1 MEFERP
7 KKGIT
12 GKPRVL
18 LVIAGVSLCLVAIR
32 LWSLQIANSDR
43 YREKGLRNR
52 IRTVVLKPRRGNM
65 YDRNATLL
73 VGNSLR
79 YDASVFYTELER
91 SEAGKA
97 LLSGVLQRVLGLSQ
111 EQVNRRLDPR
121 RAIPYLPMKVERGIG
136 EQQFYQLKSVEGE
149 VPGLLAEVEA
159 SRDYVEGDLAA
170 HVLGAVGAISPEMY
184 RRYEKYGYQRDD
196 VVGIM
201 GLESMFERDL
211 QGKKGRLKVQVDYRS
226 RLDRLI
232 EEEKPEPGKDLHLT
246 IDVRLQRTAE
256 NALAGKKGSVV
267 ALDPQNGDV
276 LVLASSPTFD
286 PNAYSLPRS
295 DEDVERIKA
304 WGQQEDRP
312 LYNRAVSVAYPLGSA
327 FKPIVGLAGLEA
339 RVVSRDTV
347 FHCPGAFYLP
357 GVSRPWRC
365 YHNHN
370 HGWIAMEDA
379 LRRSCNVYFYNLGRA
394 LGAEAM
400 CEMASRLHLGEK
412 TGIVLPMEDAGIN
425 PNEAWRA
432 SSDPRAEPFRVWY
445 AGNTINLSIGQG
457 PLEAT
462 PLQAACAYTALGNGG
477 TYYYPRL
484 VSRILGGEQEM
495 VFPVRSETVA
505 LSERSLRVVKEGMRR
520 VVQEQGGTAYRVF
533 QDVAFLKV
541 AGKTGTAQYGTK
553 NELSYTW
560 FAGYAPSDAPRIV
573 VVALIEEG
581 ETGGATSAPVA
592 KQVLVDFFTLGG

>member
-1 MEFERP
+1 M
-7 KKGIT
+7 
-12 GKPRVL
+12 
-18 LVIAGVSLCLVAIR
+18 CLVAVR
-32 LWSLQIANSDR
+32 LWSLQIASSDR

-65 YDRNATLL
+65 YDRNSTLL
-73 VGNSLR
+73 VGNTLR

-91 SEAGKA
+91 SDQGRA
-97 LLSGVLQRVLGLSQ
+97 LLSQVLERVLGLTQ

-121 RAIPYLPMKVERGIG
+121 RAIPYLPMKVEKGISEG
-136 EQQFYQLKSVEGE
+136 QFYQLKSVEGE

-184 RRYEKYGYQRDD
+184 ERYKEYGYERDD
-196 VVGIM
+196 AVGIM
-201 GLESMFERDL
+201 GLESMFEREEL

-226 RLDRLI
+226 RLDRVI
-232 EEEKPEPGKDLHLT
+232 EEQKPEPGKDLYLT
-246 IDVRLQRTAE
+246 IDARLQRTAE
-256 NALAGKKGSVV
+256 NALSGKKGAVV
-267 ALDPQNGDV
+267 ALDPRNGDM
-276 LVLASSPTFD
+276 LVIASCPTFD

-295 DEDVERIKA
+295 DEDVERIKV
-304 WGQQEDRP
+304 WGQEGDRP
-312 LYNRAVSVAYPLGSA
+312 LYNRAISVAYPLGSA
-327 FKPIVGLAGLEA
+327 FKPMVGLAGLEA
-339 RVVSRDTV
+339 RVVSRDTS

-365 YHNHN
+365 YHNHQ
-370 HGWIAMEDA
+370 HGWIGLEDA
-379 LRRSCNVYFYNLGRA
+379 LGRSCNVYFYNLGRA
-394 LGAEAM
+394 LGVEGM
-400 CEMASRLHLGEK
+400 CDMASRLHFGEK

-425 PNEAWRA
+425 PDEAWRQ

-445 AGNTINLSIGQG
+445 TGNTVNLSIGQG

-462 PLQAACAYTALGNGG
+462 PLQAACAYAALANGG

-484 VSRILGGEQEM
+484 VSKIVGGGQET
-495 VFPVRSETVA
+495 VFPVRSEAIGV
-505 LSERSLRVVKEGMRR
+505 SERSLRIIKEGMRR

-533 QDVAFLKV
+533 EDVSFLKV
-541 AGKTGTAQYGTK
+541 AGKTGTAQYGAR

-560 FAGYAPSDAPRIV
+560 FAGYAPCDAPRIV

>member
-18 LVIAGVSLCLVAIR
+18 LVIAGVSLCLVAVR
-32 LWSLQIANSDR
+32 LWSLQIASSDR

-65 YDRNATLL
+65 YDRNSTLL
-73 VGNSLR
+73 VGNTLR

-91 SEAGKA
+91 SEQGRA
-97 LLSGVLQRVLGLSQ
+97 LLSRVLERVLGLTQ
-111 EQVNRRLDPR
+111 EQVNRRLNPR
-121 RAIPYLPMKVERGIG
+121 RAIPYLPMKVEKGISEG
-136 EQQFYQLKSVEGE
+136 QFYQLKSVEGD

-159 SRDYVEGDLAA
+159 SRDYLEGDLAA
-170 HVLGAVGAISPEMY
+170 HVLGAVGAISPELY
-184 RRYEKYGYQRDD
+184 ERYKEYGYQRDD
-196 VVGIM
+196 AVGIM
-201 GLESMFERDL
+201 GLESMFEREL
-211 QGKKGRLKVQVDYRS
+211 QGKKGRLKVQVDNRS
-226 RLDRLI
+226 RLDRVI
-232 EEEKPEPGKDLHLT
+232 EEQKPEPGKDLYLT
-246 IDVRLQRTAE
+246 IDARLQRTAE
-256 NALAGKKGSVV
+256 NALSGKKGAVV
-267 ALDPQNGDV
+267 ALDPRNGDV
-276 LVLASSPTFD
+276 LVIASGPTFD

-304 WGQQEDRP
+304 WGQEGDRP
-312 LYNRAVSVAYPLGSA
+312 LYNRAISVAYPLGSA
-327 FKPIVGLAGLEA
+327 FKPMVGLSGLEA
-339 RVVSRDTV
+339 RVVSRDTT

-365 YHNHN
+365 YHNYH
-370 HGWIAMEDA
+370 HGWIGLEDA

-394 LGAEAM
+394 LGVEGM
-400 CEMASRLHLGEK
+400 CDMASRLHFGEK
-412 TGIVLPMEDAGIN
+412 TGIVLPMEDGGIN
-425 PNEAWRA
+425 PDESWRQ

-445 AGNTINLSIGQG
+445 TGNTINLSIGQG

-462 PLQAACAYTALGNGG
+462 PLQAACAYAALANGG

-484 VSRILGGEQEM
+484 VSKIVGGGQET
-495 VFPVRSETVA
+495 VSPVRSEAIGV
-505 LSERSLRVVKEGMRR
+505 SERSLRVIKEGMRR

-533 QDVAFLKV
+533 EDVSFLKV
-541 AGKTGTAQYGTK
+541 AGKTGTAQYGAG

-560 FAGYAPSDAPRIV
+560 FAGYAPCDAPRIV

>member
-18 LVIAGVSLCLVAIR
+18 LVIAGVSLCLVAVR
-32 LWSLQIANSDR
+32 LWSLQIASSDR

-65 YDRNATLL
+65 YDRNSTLL
-73 VGNSLR
+73 VGNTLR

-91 SEAGKA
+91 SDQGKA
-97 LLSGVLQRVLGLSQ
+97 LLSRVLERVLGLAQ

-121 RAIPYLPMKVERGIG
+121 RAIPYLPMKVEKGISEG
-136 EQQFYQLKSVEGE
+136 QFYQLKSVEGD

-159 SRDYVEGDLAA
+159 SRDYLEGDLAA

-184 RRYEKYGYQRDD
+184 ERYKEYGYQRDD
-196 VVGIM
+196 AVGIM
-201 GLESMFERDL
+201 GLENMFEREL
-211 QGKKGRLKVQVDYRS
+211 QGKKGRLRVQVDYRS
-226 RLDRLI
+226 RLDRVI
-232 EEEKPEPGKDLHLT
+232 EEQKPEPGKDLYLT
-246 IDVRLQRTAE
+246 VDARLQRTAE
-256 NALAGKKGSVV
+256 NALSGKKGAVV
-267 ALDPQNGDV
+267 ALDPRNGDV
-276 LVLASSPTFD
+276 LVIASCPTFD

-304 WGQQEDRP
+304 WGQEGDRP
-312 LYNRAVSVAYPLGSA
+312 LYNRAISVAYPLGSA
-327 FKPIVGLAGLEA
+327 FKPMVGLAGLEA
-339 RVVSRDTV
+339 RVVSRDTT

-365 YHNHN
+365 YHNN
-370 HGWIAMEDA
+370 QHGWIALEDA
-379 LRRSCNVYFYNLGRA
+379 LKRSCNVYFYNLGRA
-394 LGAEAM
+394 LGVEGM
-400 CEMASRLHLGEK
+400 CDMASRLHFGEK
-412 TGIVLPMEDAGIN
+412 TGIVLPMEDSGIN
-425 PNEAWRA
+425 PDEAWRQ

-445 AGNTINLSIGQG
+445 TGNTINLSIGQG

-462 PLQAACAYTALGNGG
+462 PLQAACSYAALANGG
-477 TYYYPRL
+477 TYYHPRL
-484 VSRILGGEQEM
+484 VSKIVGGGQDT
-495 VFPVRSETVA
+495 VSPVRSEAIGV
-505 LSERSLRVVKEGMRR
+505 SERSLRVIKEGMRR

-533 QDVAFLKV
+533 EDVSFLKV
-541 AGKTGTAQYGTK
+541 AGKTGTAQYGAG

-560 FAGYAPSDAPRIV
+560 FAGYAPCDSPRIV